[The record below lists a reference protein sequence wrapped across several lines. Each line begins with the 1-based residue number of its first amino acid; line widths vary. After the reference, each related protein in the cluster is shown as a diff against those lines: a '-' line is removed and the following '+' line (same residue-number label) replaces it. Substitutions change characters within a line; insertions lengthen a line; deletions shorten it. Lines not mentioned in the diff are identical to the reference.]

1 MKRII
6 RVKGFT
12 LFELIVVVAIMGIV
26 AALAVPSMLRQ
37 ISDNRMKQNT
47 MDIVNL
53 FNTARSQAVLL
64 KKDVKIQANDVTY
77 MQWSLLS
84 PMSGNVLHEANM
96 NNNLLV
102 TSNLSTISPPTTTIT
117 ATSKG
122 NVKIVTPTTTINTS
136 LVFRVCDNSITGET
150 GYTIL
155 LNRFGI
161 VRVVKGIAS
170 LDTATATVGN
180 TACL

>member
-37 ISDNRMKQNT
+37 ISDNRIKQNT

-64 KKDVKIQANDVTY
+64 KKSVKVETTTTTPPLSLKIESPSSANVI
-77 MQWSLLS
+77 LS
-84 PMSGNVLHEANM
+84 KADLGSST
-96 NNNLLV
+96 LV
-102 TSNLSTISPPTTTIT
+102 TTNLTPAGGAYEITFTPSGGAGFT
-117 ATSKG
+117 ATS
-122 NVKIVTPTTTINTS
+122 PTNTM
-136 LVFRVCDNSITGET
+136 LIRVCDSNITGEQ
-150 GYTIL
+150 GYTIM

-161 VRVVKGIAS
+161 IRMIKGTAS
-170 LDTATATVGN
+170 AGTGTVAE
-180 TACL
+180 TPCL